1 MEENLIDNYS
11 TLTYATIRPHE
22 LKAHPYYKDMNI
34 VREIELLQ
42 KARCIKTSLTF
53 EDELKVIF
61 KFIDP
66 IKFFNDMFTYVYKFD
81 GISTLRYQIV
91 DKQIKLFVV
100 VDIKDKA
107 KWNKYKLKEPLR
119 YQRFVNNFMTKNLVL
134 RDNPIPLFKG
144 YHEG

>member
-11 TLTYATIRPHE
+11 TLTYVRIRVHA

-107 KWNKYKLKEPLR
+107 KLNKYKLKEPLR
-119 YQRFVNNFMTKNLVL
+119 YQFFVNNFMTQNLVV
-134 RDNPIPLFKG
+134 RDNPIPLFKD
-144 YHEG
+144 